1 MTFLPATVVAAP
13 EPLGLRYGLLTAAAG
28 PLELPEHAAAGGV
41 TYEPVSC
48 GSARLYDTDCPT
60 GRTPTPKVYDTGDE
74 LVSAASI
81 VIYATYQCGAAGHTG
96 QQMQDKLLRRLAN
109 GEQSAAERALGVQ
122 LAAAVTA
129 DGTVLLAPDPTSITS
144 VVGELEQWL
153 YGGGAGEAGYGNIGY
168 LHVPFR
174 LSAYLDP
181 VVFRDGAFW
190 RTRVGTRVVIGDY
203 PDGEIYISGHVTVWR
218 SPEVMLPPAEQV
230 LDRTTNQWRGLA
242 EREYAIAWDCHAA
255 VAAFD
260 YGAVS

>member
-1 MTFLPATVVAAP
+1 MTFLPAVPVPGP
-13 EPLGLRYGLLTAAAG
+13 EPLGLRYGLFTAAAG
-28 PLELPEHAAAGGV
+28 PLDLPEHARAGGV

-60 GRTPTPKVYDTGDE
+60 GRTPTPKVYDVGDE
-74 LVSAASI
+74 LVSAASVI
-81 VIYATYQCGAAGHTG
+81 IYATYQCGTAGHTG

-129 DGTVLLAPDPTSITS
+129 DGTVLLAPDPTSIVS
-144 VVGELEQWL
+144 VIGELEQWL

-168 LHVPFR
+168 LHMPFR
-174 LSAYLDP
+174 FGSYLDP
-181 VVFRDGAFW
+181 IAVQDGPYW
-190 RTRVGTRVVIGDY
+190 RTRSGTRIVIGDY

-218 SPEVMLPPAEQV
+218 SPQPLLPPAEQV
-230 LDRTTNQWRGLA
+230 LDRATNQWRGLA